1 MAGGGGGG
9 VGGIRF
15 TVSRRQMEEVDG
27 YRTLEGCVGMARGVG
42 GSERRFLLGLRTA
55 AGKALRL

>member
-1 MAGGGGGG
+1 
-9 VGGIRF
+9 
-15 TVSRRQMEEVDG
+15 MEEVDG

-55 AGKALRL
+55 AGKALRLQLPCCRVAVVG